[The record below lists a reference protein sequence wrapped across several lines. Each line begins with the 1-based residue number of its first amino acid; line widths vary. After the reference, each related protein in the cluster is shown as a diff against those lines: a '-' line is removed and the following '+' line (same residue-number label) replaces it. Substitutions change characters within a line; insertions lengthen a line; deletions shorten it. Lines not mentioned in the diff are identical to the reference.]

1 MHEEVQKDLEWL
13 DLDPR
18 AGSGQASPIPVL
30 PDHSD
35 PDVVGL
41 LAGLARGIITWQEH
55 YTKWDWRSLVC
66 SVDVFDFL
74 NCEAPHIRL
83 GVGQPQGNKTRGL
96 ICEPEFGN
104 RMRTPTKCRL
114 TCMFDDVRN
123 CRRTSMTCMWIVLR
137 MDLPMLDVLLLVS

>member
-1 MHEEVQKDLEWL
+1 MNADATLLLLRTSIGIWVIRFPRTDVVSLQGHCRDMAISMHEEVQKDLEWL

-74 NCEAPHIRL
+74 NCEAPHLRL
-83 GVGQPQGNKTRGL
+83 GAAA
-96 ICEPEFGN
+96 
-104 RMRTPTKCRL
+104 
-114 TCMFDDVRN
+114 
-123 CRRTSMTCMWIVLR
+123 
-137 MDLPMLDVLLLVS
+137 